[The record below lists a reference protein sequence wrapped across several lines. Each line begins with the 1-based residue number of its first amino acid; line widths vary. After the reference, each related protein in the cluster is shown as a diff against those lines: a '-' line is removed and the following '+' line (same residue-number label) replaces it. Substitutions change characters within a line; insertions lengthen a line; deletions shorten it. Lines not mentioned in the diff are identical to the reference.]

1 MSSAVDQPLK
11 HVDQT
16 YLLPEP
22 VIVNSPDENRL
33 STVRRR
39 GSTKEAD
46 TESILSMY
54 YTLYVLISC
63 GNSSLMVVYCYENGM
78 VVDDW
83 QLVHW

>member
-1 MSSAVDQPLK
+1 MLFIKKFVAGMSSAVDQPLK

-54 YTLYVLISC
+54 FLLYVL
-63 GNSSLMVVYCYENGM
+63 VVGCDWLI
-78 VVDDW
+78 VDFLW
-83 QLVHW
+83 Y

>member
-1 MSSAVDQPLK
+1 MSSAVVQLPKDI
-11 HVDQT
+11 DQT

-54 YTLYVLISC
+54 YMLYVL
-63 GNSSLMVVYCYENGM
+63 VVGCDWLI
-78 VVDDW
+78 VDFLW
-83 QLVHW
+83 